1 MKRSLIQR
9 KLARVDRA
17 LDKAIESAEMAGAVV
32 FARMPREGE
41 RLEHWSV
48 RGNAVVRPERIPM
61 QSDTVFDLA
70 SLTKPLATAP
80 ALMLLAEEGALGV
93 DDPVSKHL
101 PGFGERGTKLLPPLR
116 IAAHAT
122 IC

>member
-48 RGNAVVRPERIPM
+48 RGNAVTSADQAKRTFSSVWR
-61 QSDTVFDLA
+61 S
-70 SLTKPLATAP
+70 TKVWL
-80 ALMLLAEEGALGV
+80 LML
-93 DDPVSKHL
+93 
-101 PGFGERGTKLLPPLR
+101 
-116 IAAHAT
+116 AARWWAARET
-122 IC
+122 